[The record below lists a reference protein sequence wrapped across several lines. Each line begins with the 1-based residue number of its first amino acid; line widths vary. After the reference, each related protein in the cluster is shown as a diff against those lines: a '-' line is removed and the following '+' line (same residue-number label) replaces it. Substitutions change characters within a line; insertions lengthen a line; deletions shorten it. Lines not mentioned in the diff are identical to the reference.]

1 MSGHNVRTCKMKVMV
16 DLRKQR
22 EEQYIANHPLSL
34 FPELMEEK
42 MKIKKNFD
50 EHKFPPT
57 YASEREYH
65 RPNYVYTVSYEVG
78 IFRWNAV
85 NHLQK
90 WVSALTASRTPSIEY
105 GPEHPVLLDKQYP
118 ISYWTCL
125 QQETETAL
133 EKVGVLMK
141 VARSYEVVTT
151 RLMKSKLGD
160 EFVKR
165 VFRTCHHPVIEILRI
180 LLEMTHDLELQLR
193 RISHIIHDQITMT
206 KMVTKTNT
214 DVLPLI
220 LSYV

>member
-65 RPNYVYTVSYEVG
+65 RPNYVHTVSYEVG

-193 RISHIIHDQITMT
+193 RISHIINDQMNMT

>member
-34 FPELMEEK
+34 FPKLMEEK

-65 RPNYVYTVSYEVG
+65 RPNYVHTVSYEVG

-193 RISHIIHDQITMT
+193 RISHIINDQMNMT

>member
-34 FPELMEEK
+34 FPKLMEEK

-65 RPNYVYTVSYEVG
+65 RPNYVHTVSYEVG

-180 LLEMTHDLELQLR
+180 LLEMTHDLELQR
-193 RISHIIHDQITMT
+193 KKISIIINDQMNMT

>member
-1 MSGHNVRTCKMKVMV
+1 MSGHNVRTCKMKVM
-16 DLRKQR
+16 DDSDKQR
-22 EEQYIANHPLSL
+22 QEQYIANHPLSL
-34 FPELMEEK
+34 FPDLMKEK
-42 MKIKKNFD
+42 MKIKNFD

-65 RPNYVYTVSYEVG
+65 RPNYIHTVSYEVG

-90 WVSALTASRTPSIEY
+90 WVSALTATRTPSIEY

-133 EKVGVLMK
+133 EKVGVLME

-151 RLMKSKLGD
+151 RLMRSKLGD
-160 EFVKR
+160 VFVGR
-165 VFRTCHHPVIEILRI
+165 VFRTCHNPVIEILRI
-180 LLEMTHDLELQLR
+180 LLEMTHDLELQR
-193 RISHIIHDQITMT
+193 KKISTIIRDQITMT
-206 KMVTKTNT
+206 KMVTKTNH

>member
-65 RPNYVYTVSYEVG
+65 RPNYVHTVSYEVG

>member
-1 MSGHNVRTCKMKVMV
+1 MSGHNIRTCKMKVMV
-16 DLRKQR
+16 DLDKQR
-22 EEQYIANHPLSL
+22 QEQYIANHPLSL
-34 FPELMEEK
+34 FPELMKEK

-50 EHKFPPT
+50 EHKFLPT

-65 RPNYVYTVSYEVG
+65 RPNYIHTVSYHVG

-90 WVSALTASRTPSIEY
+90 WVSALTATRTPSIEY

-133 EKVGVLMK
+133 NKVGVLME

-165 VFRTCHHPVIEILRI
+165 VFKTCHHPVIEILRI
-180 LLEMTHDLELQLR
+180 LLEMTHDLELQR
-193 RISHIIHDQITMT
+193 KKISNIIRDQMNMT